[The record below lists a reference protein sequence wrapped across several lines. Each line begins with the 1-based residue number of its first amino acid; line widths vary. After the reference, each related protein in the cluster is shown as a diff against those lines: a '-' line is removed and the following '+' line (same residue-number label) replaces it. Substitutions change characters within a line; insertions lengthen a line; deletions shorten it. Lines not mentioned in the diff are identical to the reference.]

1 MRRLR
6 LAFGSAAELAAE
18 FQRNICKGGAQI
30 ETDEPL
36 DLREFLEVEME
47 FSWRGEALVL
57 EAESVFC
64 GGGVVAVQFRK
75 PAAELK
81 IELMPFMAPAPSAAK
96 RAPLPP
102 PIAPPL
108 FGDIDEADL
117 GGEATARKPAALTQA
132 PDPRAKTVLRV
143 PRASAPAPEPS
154 DLDPLAVVGD
164 RRKANRAVARVPA
177 RMQST
182 HVNLEGRTRD
192 LSETGALI
200 SADGTDLP
208 LGKTIELELQHPE
221 SGERIAVRG
230 KVSRHIEADG
240 TVAAVGVQF
249 EPPPERASELRNF
262 VSDVKRAESQRA
274 RSGIS
279 GRIEELGIANLIQML
294 GQSSSLGTLT
304 ATHGAEEATLAFEG
318 SALRYAMLGPL
329 RGVKA
334 LARVL
339 QWNTGTFAFTKS
351 VDAIT
356 DEGSPIPLQSALL
369 EAARQI
375 DESARSA
382 PFDMK
387 RRFAVDRDAL
397 GTADD
402 LTKLEEAVLD
412 LAAAG
417 LTVRRMIDVI
427 PDSDGAVHDAIRA
440 LLDRGLMLEKD

>member
-18 FQRNICKGGAQI
+18 FERNICKGGAQI
-30 ETDEPL
+30 KTDAPL
-36 DLREFLEVEME
+36 ELREFLEVEME
-47 FSWRGEALVL
+47 FTWRSESLVL

-64 GGGVVAVQFRK
+64 GGGIVAVQFRK

-81 IELMPFMAPAPSAAK
+81 LELTPFMVAAK
-96 RAPLPP
+96 RAPAPP

-108 FGDIDEADL
+108 FGARDPDTDSSAL
-117 GGEATARKPAALTQA
+117 PSARKQAALTQT

-143 PRASAPAPEPS
+143 PRAPEPPPIS
-154 DLDPLAVVGD
+154 LDPLAAVGD

-177 RMQST
+177 RLQSAQ
-182 HVNLEGRTRD
+182 VNLEGRTRD
-192 LSETGALI
+192 LSDTGVLI
-200 SADGTDLP
+200 SADGSDLP

-240 TVAAVGVQF
+240 TVAAIGVQF
-249 EPPPERASELRNF
+249 DPPPERASELRNF
-262 VSDVKRAESQRA
+262 VNDVKRAESQRA

-294 GQSSSLGTLT
+294 GQSSPLGTLT
-304 ATHGAEEATLAFEG
+304 ATHGTEEATLAFEG
-318 SALRYAMLGPL
+318 GALRYAFLGSL

-356 DEGSPIPLQSALL
+356 DEGAPIPLQNALL

-375 DESARSA
+375 DESARGA

-387 RRFAVDRDAL
+387 RRFAVDREILATVD
-397 GTADD
+397 G

-417 LTVRRMIDVI
+417 LTVRRMVDVI
-427 PDSDGAVHDAIRA
+427 PDSDGAVQDAIRA
-440 LLDRGLMLEKD
+440 LLERRILLAKD